1 LHLKRGDAA
10 DIANKLAPTE
20 YAELCRF
27 TCKTTERFM
36 GWFNRHTFFPFLDW
50 LPRQTRASVG
60 NDALVGLSG
69 AILALP
75 QSIAYALIAGL
86 PPEYGLYA
94 AIVPV
99 MIACLWGSSFHLIC
113 GPTAAISI
121 VLYASISPLALPG
134 SQDYITLI
142 LLLTFI
148 AGIFQW
154 LLGLLRFG
162 ALVNFVSHS
171 VILGFTLGAAVVI
184 ALGQLPNMFG
194 LEMSSQSTAL
204 KSVSALLD
212 HRGEIDH
219 PSLILGA
226 LTLAVGATLKY
237 FLPRWPTL
245 LITLLGAG
253 SLVWL
258 WPEKFGHVQLVRA
271 FVGHLPPLSALPLD
285 PELILKLLPSA
296 VAVGMLGLVTSLSI
310 ARSLSS
316 RSQQLL
322 NANQE
327 IRAQGLSNMVGS
339 LFSGYLSAG
348 SFTRAALNYD
358 AGARSPLAGLFS
370 ALWVA
375 LFAVCGASLIAHIPI
390 PSMAAS
396 ILLICWGLVDR
407 RGIRALFRV
416 SRAEFAVMALTCLA
430 TLLLELQTAIYAGVL
445 ASLFFYL
452 KRTSQ
457 PRVQQWRDGD
467 NDILRV
473 GGSIFFG
480 ASHYLQVR
488 LQRSEGE
495 HVVIEAQQINFI
507 DYSGVEM
514 LHQEAR
520 RLRGLNRSLTLKN
533 ARPQVIEELRKLE
546 GADKCPILFVD

>member
-1 LHLKRGDAA
+1 MAF
-10 DIANKLAPTE
+10 PS
-20 YAELCRF
+20 
-27 TCKTTERFM
+27 
-36 GWFNRHTFFPFLDW
+36 RHSLFPFLTW

-60 NDALVGLSG
+60 RDLLVGLSG

-94 AIVPV
+94 AIIPV
-99 MIACLWGSSFHLIC
+99 LIACLWGSSWHLIC

-121 VLYASISPLALPG
+121 VLYASVSPLAVPS

-142 LLLTFI
+142 LLLTFL

-171 VILGFTLGAAVVI
+171 VVLGFTLGAAVVI
-184 ALGQLPNMFG
+184 AIGQLPNLLG
-194 LEMSSQSTAL
+194 LDLPAHATAL
-204 KSVSALLD
+204 ASLTDLLQHLRAVD
-212 HRGEIDH
+212 K
-219 PSLILGA
+219 PSLVLGV
-226 LTLAVGATLKY
+226 TTVIVGFVLKQL
-237 FLPRWPTL
+237 LPRWPTL
-245 LITLLGAG
+245 LITLVLA
-253 SLVWL
+253 SAVVWL
-258 WPEKFGHVQLVRA
+258 WPAMFGHVQRVSA
-271 FVGHLPPLSALPLD
+271 FVGRLPPFSGLPLD
-285 PELILKLLPSA
+285 VDLILRLLPSA

-310 ARSLSS
+310 ARSIAA
-316 RSQQLL
+316 RSQQMLD
-322 NANQE
+322 ANQE
-327 IRAQGLSNMVGS
+327 VRAQGLSNIVGAF
-339 LFSGYLSAG
+339 FSGSLSAG
-348 SFTRAALNYD
+348 SFTRSGLSYE
-358 AGARSPLAGLFS
+358 AGACSPLAGVFS

-375 LFAVCGASLIAHIPI
+375 LFAIFGAGLIAHIPI
-390 PSMAAS
+390 PAMAGS
-396 ILLICWGLVDR
+396 ILLIAWGLVDH
-407 RGIRALFRV
+407 RGIRALLRV
-416 SRAEFAVMALTCLA
+416 SHAEFVVMALTCLA

-457 PRVQQWRDGD
+457 PRVQHWRDGED
-467 NDILRV
+467 DVLRV

-488 LQRSEGE
+488 LQRLHGAR
-495 HVVIEAQQINFI
+495 VVIEAQQINFI

-520 RLRGLNRSLTLKN
+520 RLLRQNRSLTLRR
-533 ARPQVIEELRKLE
+533 ARPQVVEELRKLE
-546 GADKCPILFVD
+546 GAEHCPIRFED

>member
-1 LHLKRGDAA
+1 MAL
-10 DIANKLAPTE
+10 PS
-20 YAELCRF
+20 
-27 TCKTTERFM
+27 
-36 GWFNRHTFFPFLDW
+36 RHSLFPFLSW

-60 NDALVGLSG
+60 RDLIVGLSG

-94 AIVPV
+94 AIIPV
-99 MIACLWGSSFHLIC
+99 LIACLWGSSWHLIC

-121 VLYASISPLALPG
+121 VLYASVSPLAVPAT
-134 SQDYITLI
+134 QDYVTLI
-142 LLLTFI
+142 LLLTFL

-171 VILGFTLGAAVVI
+171 VVLGFTLGAAVVI
-184 ALGQLPNMFG
+184 AIGQLPNLLG
-194 LEMSSQSTAL
+194 LDLPSQATAL
-204 KSVSALLD
+204 DSFITLFKHL
-212 HRGEIDH
+212 GEIDK
-219 PSLILGA
+219 PSLLLGLA
-226 LTLAVGATLKY
+226 TVAVGVILKLW
-237 FLPRWPTL
+237 LPRWPTL
-245 LITLLGAG
+245 LMTLVMSAL
-253 SLVWL
+253 LVWL
-258 WPEKFGHVQLVRA
+258 WPSMFGHVELVSA
-271 FVGHLPPLSALPLD
+271 FTGKLPPLSPLPLD
-285 PELILKLLPSA
+285 LDLILRLLPSA

-310 ARSLSS
+310 ARSLSA

-322 NANQE
+322 DANQE
-327 IRAQGLSNMVGS
+327 VRAQGLSNIVGAF
-339 LFSGYLSAG
+339 FSGSLSAG
-348 SFTRAALNYD
+348 SFTRSGLSYE
-358 AGARSPLAGLFS
+358 AGACSPLAGIFS

-375 LFAVCGASLIAHIPI
+375 LFAIFGAQLIAHIPI
-390 PSMAAS
+390 PAMAGS
-396 ILLICWGLVDR
+396 ILLIAWGLVDH
-407 RGIRALFRV
+407 RGIRALLRV
-416 SRAEFAVMALTCLA
+416 SRAEFVVMALTCVA

-457 PRVQQWRDGD
+457 PRVQHVRNGD
-467 NDILRV
+467 EDILRV

-488 LQRSEGE
+488 LQRMQGVR
-495 HVVIEAQQINFI
+495 VVIEAQQINFI

-520 RLRGLNRSLTLKN
+520 RLLGQDRCLTLRQ
-533 ARPQVIEELRKLE
+533 ARPQVVEELRKLE
-546 GADKCPILFVD
+546 GAEKCPIRFED

>member
-1 LHLKRGDAA
+1 MALPSRRSL
-10 DIANKLAPTE
+10 
-20 YAELCRF
+20 
-27 TCKTTERFM
+27 
-36 GWFNRHTFFPFLDW
+36 FPFLTW

-60 NDALVGLSG
+60 RDLIVGLSG

-94 AIVPV
+94 AIMPV
-99 MIACLWGSSFHLIC
+99 LIACLWGSSWHLIC

-121 VLYASISPLALPG
+121 VLYASVSPLAVPA

-142 LLLTFI
+142 LLLTFL

-171 VILGFTLGAAVVI
+171 VVLGFTLGAAVVI
-184 ALGQLPNMFG
+184 AIGQLPNLLG
-194 LEMSSQSTAL
+194 LDLPAKATAL
-204 KSVSALLD
+204 ASLMDVLQHLRAVDKASLL
-212 HRGEIDH
+212 
-219 PSLILGA
+219 LGVA
-226 LTLAVGATLKY
+226 TLAVGFGLKQL
-237 FLPRWPTL
+237 LPRWPTL
-245 LITLLGAG
+245 LITLVLA
-253 SLVWL
+253 SLLVWAR
-258 WPEKFGHVQLVRA
+258 PSMFGHVHLVSA
-271 FVGHLPPLSALPLD
+271 FVGRLPPFSALPLD
-285 PELILKLLPSA
+285 LDLILRLLPSA

-310 ARSLSS
+310 ARSIAA

-322 NANQE
+322 DANQE
-327 IRAQGLSNMVGS
+327 VRAQGLSNIVGAF
-339 LFSGYLSAG
+339 FSGSLSAG
-348 SFTRAALNYD
+348 SFTRSGLSYE
-358 AGARSPLAGLFS
+358 AGACSPLAGVFS

-375 LFAVCGASLIAHIPI
+375 LFAMFAAGLIAHIPI
-390 PSMAAS
+390 PAMAGS
-396 ILLICWGLVDR
+396 ILLIAWGLVDH
-407 RGIRALFRV
+407 RGIRALWRV
-416 SRAEFAVMALTCLA
+416 SRAEFVVMALTCLA

-457 PRVQQWRDGD
+457 PRVQHWRDGED
-467 NDILRV
+467 DVLRV

-488 LQRSEGE
+488 LQRLHGAR
-495 HVVIEAQQINFI
+495 VVIEAQQINFI

-520 RLRGLNRSLTLKN
+520 RLLRQDRSLTLRQ
-533 ARPQVIEELRKLE
+533 ARPQVVEELRKLE
-546 GADKCPILFVD
+546 GPEKCPIRFED

>member
-1 LHLKRGDAA
+1 MAW
-10 DIANKLAPTE
+10 P
-20 YAELCRF
+20 
-27 TCKTTERFM
+27 
-36 GWFNRHTFFPFLDW
+36 NRHSLFPFLSW

-60 NDALVGLSG
+60 RDLLVGLSG

-99 MIACLWGSSFHLIC
+99 LIACLWGSSWHLIC

-121 VLYASISPLALPG
+121 VLYASVSPLAVPA

-142 LLLTFI
+142 LLLTLL
-148 AGIFQW
+148 AGVFQW
-154 LLGLLRFG
+154 LLGMLRFG

-171 VILGFTLGAAVVI
+171 VVLGFTLGAAVVI
-184 ALGQLPNMFG
+184 ALGQLPNLLG
-194 LEMSSQSTAL
+194 LDLPNQATAL
-204 KSVSALLD
+204 NSLLSLLGHLD
-212 HRGEIDH
+212 AVDK
-219 PSLILGA
+219 PSLLLGLGTLLLGVA
-226 LTLAVGATLKY
+226 LKLL
-237 FLPRWPTL
+237 LPRWPSL
-245 LITLLGAG
+245 LITLVLSA
-253 SLVWL
+253 LVVWL
-258 WPEKFGHVQLVRA
+258 WPALFGHVQLVSA
-271 FVGHLPPLSALPLD
+271 FVGQLPPFSPLPLD
-285 PELILKLLPSA
+285 LEMILRLLPSA

-310 ARSLSS
+310 ARSLSA
-316 RSQQLL
+316 RSEQLL
-322 NANQE
+322 DANQE
-327 IRAQGLSNMVGS
+327 VRAQGLSNIVGAF
-339 LFSGYLSAG
+339 FSGYLSSG
-348 SFTRAALNYD
+348 SFTRSGLSYE
-358 AGARSPLAGLFS
+358 AGAHSPLAGVFS

-375 LFAVCGASLIAHIPI
+375 LFAVSGASLIAHIPI
-390 PSMAAS
+390 PAMAGS
-396 ILLICWGLVDR
+396 ILLICWGLVDH

-416 SRAEFAVMALTCLA
+416 SRAEFVVMSLTCIA

-457 PRVQQWRDGD
+457 PRVQQWREGD
-467 NDILRV
+467 EDILRV

-488 LQRSEGE
+488 MQRC
-495 HVVIEAQQINFI
+495 HAPRLVIEAQHINFI

-520 RLRGLNRSLTLKN
+520 RLRRQDRSLTLRR
-533 ARPQVIEELRKLE
+533 ARAPVKEELIKLE
-546 GADKCPILFVD
+546 GAQQCPILFED

>member
-1 LHLKRGDAA
+1 MALPSRRSL
-10 DIANKLAPTE
+10 
-20 YAELCRF
+20 
-27 TCKTTERFM
+27 
-36 GWFNRHTFFPFLDW
+36 FPFLTW

-60 NDALVGLSG
+60 RDLVVGLSG

-99 MIACLWGSSFHLIC
+99 LIACLWGSSWHLIC

-121 VLYASISPLALPG
+121 VLFASVSPLAVPA
-134 SQDYITLI
+134 SQDYIPLI
-142 LLLTFI
+142 LLLTFL

-171 VILGFTLGAAVVI
+171 VVLGFTLGAAVVI
-184 ALGQLPNMFG
+184 AIGQLPNLLG
-194 LEMSSQSTAL
+194 LDLPAKATAL
-204 KSVSALLD
+204 ASLMDLLRHLGAVD
-212 HRGEIDH
+212 K
-219 PSLILGA
+219 PSLILGVA
-226 LTLAVGATLKY
+226 TVVVGALLKQW
-237 FLPRWPTL
+237 LPRWPTL
-245 LITLLGAG
+245 LMTLVLG
-253 SLVWL
+253 SLAVWL
-258 WPEKFGHVQLVRA
+258 WPAMFGHVQLVSA
-271 FVGHLPPLSALPLD
+271 FVGRLPPFSGLPLD
-285 PELILKLLPSA
+285 MDLILRLLPSA

-310 ARSLSS
+310 ARSISA

-322 NANQE
+322 DANQE
-327 IRAQGLSNMVGS
+327 VRAQGLSNIVGAF
-339 LFSGYLSAG
+339 FSGSLSAG
-348 SFTRAALNYD
+348 SFTRSGLSYE
-358 AGARSPLAGLFS
+358 AGACSPLAGVFS
-370 ALWVA
+370 AVWVA
-375 LFAVCGASLIAHIPI
+375 LFAIFGAGLIAHIPI
-390 PSMAAS
+390 PAMAGS
-396 ILLICWGLVDR
+396 ILLIAWGLVDH
-407 RGIRALFRV
+407 RGIRALLRV
-416 SRAEFAVMALTCLA
+416 SRAEFVVMGLTCIA

-457 PRVQQWRDGD
+457 PRVQHWRDGED
-467 NDILRV
+467 DVLRV

-488 LQRSEGE
+488 LQRMHGAR
-495 HVVIEAQQINFI
+495 VVIEAQQINFI

-520 RLRGLNRSLTLKN
+520 RLLRQDRSLTLRQ
-533 ARPQVIEELRKLE
+533 ARPQVVEELRKLE
-546 GADKCPILFVD
+546 GPEKCPIRFED

>member
-1 LHLKRGDAA
+1 MAL
-10 DIANKLAPTE
+10 PS
-20 YAELCRF
+20 
-27 TCKTTERFM
+27 
-36 GWFNRHTFFPFLDW
+36 RHSLFPFLTW

-60 NDALVGLSG
+60 RDLVVGLSG

-94 AIVPV
+94 AIIPV
-99 MIACLWGSSFHLIC
+99 LIACLWGSSWHLIC

-121 VLYASISPLALPG
+121 VLYASVSPLAVPA

-142 LLLTFI
+142 LLLTFL

-171 VILGFTLGAAVVI
+171 VVLGFTLGAAVVI
-184 ALGQLPNMFG
+184 AIGQLPNLLG
-194 LEMSSQSTAL
+194 LDLPAKATAL
-204 KSVSALLD
+204 ASLMDLLNHLRAVD
-212 HRGEIDH
+212 K
-219 PSLILGA
+219 PSLLLG
-226 LTLAVGATLKY
+226 LATVVVGVVLKQL
-237 FLPRWPTL
+237 LPRWPTL
-245 LITLLGAG
+245 LITLVLA
-253 SLVWL
+253 SLLVWL
-258 WPEKFGHVQLVRA
+258 WPSMFGHVHRVSA
-271 FVGHLPPLSALPLD
+271 FVGRLPPFSGLPLD
-285 PELILKLLPSA
+285 LDLILRLLPSA

-310 ARSLSS
+310 ARSIAA

-322 NANQE
+322 DANQE
-327 IRAQGLSNMVGS
+327 VRAQGLSNIVGAF
-339 LFSGYLSAG
+339 FSGSLSAG
-348 SFTRAALNYD
+348 SFTRSGLSYE
-358 AGARSPLAGLFS
+358 AGACSPLAGVFS
-370 ALWVA
+370 AIWVA
-375 LFAVCGASLIAHIPI
+375 LFAIFGAALISHIPI
-390 PSMAAS
+390 PAMAGS
-396 ILLICWGLVDR
+396 ILLIAWGLVDH
-407 RGIRALFRV
+407 RGIRSLLRV
-416 SRAEFAVMALTCLA
+416 SRAEFVVMALTCLA

-457 PRVQQWRDGD
+457 PRVQHWREGEEDV
-467 NDILRV
+467 LRV

-488 LQRSEGE
+488 LQRLHGAR
-495 HVVIEAQQINFI
+495 VVIEAQQINFI

-520 RLRGLNRSLTLKN
+520 RLLRQDRSLTLRR
-533 ARPQVIEELRKLE
+533 ARPQVVEELRKLE
-546 GADKCPILFVD
+546 GPEKCPIRFED